1 MSQFKGEATFLHRG
15 YDYRLS
21 CVQNRLS
28 GSMDVLI
35 LITGGTLD
43 KVHDTITESL
53 VFGGGDKSR
62 VSNILK
68 TGRTDHP
75 RLKTLMQKD
84 SLDMTE
90 EDRELILQAVL
101 GAPQSR
107 IVITHGTG
115 TMEQTAKHLDGNIGE
130 KTVVLTG
137 AMRPQSLGKS
147 DAGFNLGGA
156 IIAAQ
161 TLDYG
166 VFAVMNGRVFEA
178 EELRKDT
185 ALGRFDV

>member
-1 MSQFKGEATFLHRG
+1 
-15 YDYRLS
+15 
-21 CVQNRLS
+21 
-28 GSMDVLI
+28 MDVLI

-43 KVHDTITESL
+43 KVHDTVTESL
-53 VFGGGDKSR
+53 IFGGDKSR
-62 VSNILK
+62 VSNVLK

-90 EDRELILQAVL
+90 ADRETILQAVL
-101 GAPQSR
+101 DAPQDC

-115 TMEQTAKHLDGNIGE
+115 TMELTAKYLDGKVGD

-161 TLDYG
+161 TLNYG
-166 VFAVMNGRVFEA
+166 VFAVMNGRVFKA
-178 EELRKDT
+178 LNIHKDT
-185 ALGRFDV
+185 ERGRFDI

>member
-1 MSQFKGEATFLHRG
+1 
-15 YDYRLS
+15 
-21 CVQNRLS
+21 
-28 GSMDVLI
+28 MDILI

-43 KVHDTITESL
+43 KVHDTITEGL
-53 VFGGGDKSR
+53 VFEESGESQIDDVLR
-62 VSNILK
+62 V
-68 TGRTDHP
+68 GRCHHP
-75 RLKTLMQKD
+75 AQAILMQKD
-84 SLDMTE
+84 SLDMTDD
-90 EDRELILQAVL
+90 DRAAILQAVL
-101 GAPQSR
+101 DAAQDR
-107 IVITHGTG
+107 IIITHGTG
-115 TMEQTAKHLDGNIGE
+115 TMELTAKYLDGKIGD
-130 KTVVLTG
+130 KTIILTG

-178 EELRKDT
+178 AHVHKDT